1 MGWVYLAELCRT
13 QIETVEVIVSVSKTA
28 VSKSLGFRA
37 VLCGVVLAI
46 AGCAGNGGSPTGGD
60 PGAVAMPAGQS
71 CQSVRA
77 ELNRLDAKGTQS
89 KVEQASRGTKLPPPA
104 QAEVDR
110 YNQLLNLY
118 LGARCHV

>member
-1 MGWVYLAELCRT
+1 M
-13 QIETVEVIVSVSKTA
+13 SVAKTLTA
-28 VSKSLGFRA
+28 RL
-37 VLCGVVLAI
+37 VLCLLVSAI
-46 AGCAGNGGSPTGGD
+46 GGCAGDSGKGGGGD
-60 PGAVAMPAGQS
+60 PGAMAMPAGQS

-89 KVEQASRGTKLPPPA
+89 KVEQASRGNKLPPPQ

-110 YNQLLNLY
+110 YNQLLNVY